1 MQIDTIVTHHRP
13 HLDEIV
19 AIWLLRKFGEE
30 KFPGINSAKIVYV
43 DAGSGPRNGM
53 KEDEWE
59 AKGMLPVGVW
69 GGCFDEHPTAGTER
83 KEKEC
88 AATLVAKVLGVE
100 DDPALEKILK
110 FVTNDDLNASSSPF
124 DLSYVVKLLNQQH
137 PDDTNFVMEWAMTGL
152 NAKYF
157 EQFQFWTVTRQAFDD
172 CAQIE
177 KIIVFGG
184 REVNMVT
191 ICSDDPQV
199 SKFARSKSGSDA
211 AIVIQKCKSGNVQI
225 FTNKRYGLKIRDV
238 VVMLRLAEQKAKGEV
253 VTTGWE
259 DLAVEGRVTGAE
271 EWWYQQKAQ
280 NVYNGALTA
289 KNIPPT
295 KLSLAQI
302 QEIVQIGVGVDFE
315 PSRAARC
322 KIGTCTSTSRDQ
334 CPWYDYGLAR
344 CRKIRFAEKSTRVS

>member
-53 KEDEWE
+53 KEKEWE
-59 AKGMLPVGVW
+59 AKGILPIGVW

-152 NAKYF
+152 N
-157 EQFQFWTVTRQAFDD
+157 
-172 CAQIE
+172 
-177 KIIVFGG
+177 
-184 REVNMVT
+184 
-191 ICSDDPQV
+191 
-199 SKFARSKSGSDA
+199 
-211 AIVIQKCKSGNVQI
+211 
-225 FTNKRYGLKIRDV
+225 
-238 VVMLRLAEQKAKGEV
+238 
-253 VTTGWE
+253 
-259 DLAVEGRVTGAE
+259 
-271 EWWYQQKAQ
+271 
-280 NVYNGALTA
+280 
-289 KNIPPT
+289 
-295 KLSLAQI
+295 
-302 QEIVQIGVGVDFE
+302 
-315 PSRAARC
+315 
-322 KIGTCTSTSRDQ
+322 
-334 CPWYDYGLAR
+334 
-344 CRKIRFAEKSTRVS
+344 